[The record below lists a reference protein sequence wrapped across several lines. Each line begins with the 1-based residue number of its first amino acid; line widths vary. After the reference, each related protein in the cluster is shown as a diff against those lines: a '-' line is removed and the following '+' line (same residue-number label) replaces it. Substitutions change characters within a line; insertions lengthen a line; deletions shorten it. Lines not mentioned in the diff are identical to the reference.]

1 MDRHTSTLGN
11 VCYYDM
17 KLYKPQL
24 CDPSLL
30 FLLGLEHILTD
41 VETYNLDDYSQYIH
55 FNRENIPEVFNKVYY
70 YFYGKQPKDNVNEI
84 KYNCNKLKLFLN
96 TLFGDTNNPIVP
108 IIYHWNLEPTINIEQ
123 NIDSFIKTFTYAGY
137 CKNDINVHYF
147 GKFGITNEHTLLY
160 IDELNKQ
167 IKNEHN
173 EKKHYANLYKQLDI
187 KAMYSYALG
196 VLYGCTC
203 LGYDSNLVFR
213 VDPSHW
219 YDGENSNLIRTAYAV
234 FKYHHYHDL
243 CCIDIDRKLKRKY
256 HGIQCNRLWDLS
268 DSGIDVSDIS
278 YYCSAINHDESV
290 KENIICFDSDT
301 FIKYDSETGEWSDK
315 IDVSE
320 LLNNGYGIIDLD
332 TLAEWYFGPNSVEV
346 YSTLKSSKKSYL
358 SPDKKSHYT
367 DVANIGWFNLN
378 KRKSALSISPVSFP
392 DLPQDRFGNAI
403 SKASGA
409 ITGYYTAD
417 IDTDISLF
425 GIMSG
430 KIDTYEDD
438 MLDFTD
444 VEELFVELIS
454 SAEFND
460 NYYTEIPEGYTVL
473 NYYDLDQPIA
483 LCISDENPEY
493 YYNGE
498 EEIPLVE
505 KGYTL
510 TPSVALDAHVYDY
523 ENNVVVPFD
532 LRVNDDLDAYWSAEW
547 DPKEWTDS
555 FDDSILIKSGEI
567 VSLYRNTECLFDN
580 EPTYI
585 SKRYISK
592 VICNTMQ
599 TSYDL
604 QFGILKI
611 DDLYNLGITPY
622 ECEIVETDPNGDPLV
637 DEYGNFVVW
646 YDANK
651 SKYWNGYVNAWQDSV
666 PVRNNTT
673 MYDTL
678 THTASGISDNEA
690 DHEIT
695 LYDGTVISYEEFYA
709 SPYYHGVIRDSV
721 SFKLFNQSISDSV
734 LQCYYDDKFGDGGR
748 YCVPDVFDHWMT
760 FNEVHENNYRFVNG
774 ESTLYDGD
782 SLVPVIVDDDPSD

>member
-1 MDRHTSTLGN
+1 MLYYKSSIGCIEYYDDIEHEPKLCDPTMLFILGLEAVTTPSEEYYKEVPVIDPDTGKPMIDPDTGAIITELVIDVARLRNIVIYKDRVGDLYSKIVDYLSLYGKPVSFDDRVEFYCSGLRQFMNQLTGMDSSRIVPVIFHDIIEFSTLG
-11 VCYYDM
+11 
-17 KLYKPQL
+17 
-24 CDPSLL
+24 
-30 FLLGLEHILTD
+30 
-41 VETYNLDDYSQYIH
+41 VEDDSD
-55 FNRENIPEVFNKVYY
+55 F
-70 YFYGKQPKDNVNEI
+70 NEI
-84 KYNCNKLKLFLN
+84 CSK
-96 TLFGDTNNPIVP
+96 IVDALD
-108 IIYHWNLEPTINIEQ
+108 N
-123 NIDSFIKTFTYAGY
+123 AG
-137 CKNDINVHYF
+137 CKNQV
-147 GKFGITNEHTLLY
+147 
-160 IDELNKQ
+160 
-167 IKNEHN
+167 
-173 EKKHYANLYKQLDI
+173 YKRLDT
-187 KAMYSYALG
+187 KSMYSYALG
-196 VLYGCTC
+196 VLYGCIC
-203 LGYDSNLVFR
+203 FGYDSNLVFR

-219 YDGENSNLIRTAYAV
+219 YDGENNNLIRTAYAI
-234 FKYHHYHDL
+234 FKYQHYHDL

-256 HGIQCNRLWDLS
+256 HGIQGNRLWDLS

-290 KENIICFDSDT
+290 KENIICFSSDT
-301 FIKYDSETGEWSDK
+301 FIKYDSETGEWSEK
-315 IDVSE
+315 TDVSD

-332 TLAEWYFGPNSVEV
+332 ILAEWYFGPNSVEV

-378 KRKSALSISPVSFP
+378 KRKSALSTSPISFP

-403 SKASGA
+403 SKISGA
-409 ITGYYTAD
+409 ITGYYSAD
-417 IDTDISLF
+417 IDIGVSLF

-438 MLDFTD
+438 TLDFTD

-454 SAEFND
+454 SAKFNY

-473 NYYDLDQPIA
+473 NYYDLDRPIA

-510 TPSVALDAHVYDY
+510 TPSVALDAHIYDY
-523 ENNVVVPFD
+523 ENNEIVPFD

-547 DPKEWTDS
+547 DPKEWADS
-555 FDDSILIKSGEI
+555 FDDNILIKSGEL
-567 VSLYRNTECLFDN
+567 VSLYRNIECLFDN
-580 EPTYI
+580 ESTYI

-592 VICNTMQ
+592 VICNTTQ

-604 QFGILKI
+604 QLGILKI

-637 DEYGNFVVW
+637 DEHGNFVVW
-646 YDANK
+646 FDANK
-651 SKYWNGYVNAWQDSV
+651 SKYWNGYVSAWQDSV

-709 SPYYHGVIRDSV
+709 SPYYRGVIRDSV
-721 SFKLFNQSISDSV
+721 SFKLFNQNISDNV
-734 LQCYYDDKFGDGGR
+734 LQCYYDDKFGEGGR

-760 FNEVHENNYRFVNG
+760 FDEVHENNYRFVNG

-782 SLVPVIVDDDPSD
+782 SLVPVIVDDDPSN